1 MPFSLSLF
9 AGRARR
15 RAQLFLGVLWLLDGA
30 LQLQPYMLGKGLA
43 RGVIAPA
50 GQGQPALV
58 ADSARW
64 AARLI
69 LTWPAGFDV
78 IFALVQLGIGAAI
91 LYRRTLR
98 LGLAGSIAWAAA
110 VWWFGEAAGQ
120 VAAGDAT
127 LITGA
132 PGAALL
138 YGVIAVLVWPKAR
151 TSRWTAIAWA
161 AVWGTGAFL
170 QLLPAQHGADSV
182 ASAINSGA
190 AMSPGWIAS
199 ADLALA
205 RAASGGGG
213 WPPAIVTALFLV
225 IAAAPYLAGRAR
237 LAGLALGA
245 AAAGAIWVV
254 GQGLGDLT
262 SGQATDPNTGPL
274 LILLALVTAVA
285 TTQPHVWD
293 AGQLVPPDAGASS
306 PAPARNRR
314 AAWALAGAVAA
325 CAVAVAANG
334 QQPVT
339 QASTATTMPMGTTA
353 PQKAATGMPSSM
365 ARPWI
370 VTVTGTSQ
378 ARLYLDVDV
387 DGQRSY
393 TQRTVTLPYSLTVAG
408 QAESVAVMAQAQDG
422 KPSARISCIISMDGM
437 SMAADRAS
445 GADSLVSCEAD
456 P

>member
-1 MPFSLSLF
+1 MSFPLPL
-9 AGRARR
+9 AARARR
-15 RAQLFLGVLWLLDGA
+15 WAQLALGVLWLFDGA
-30 LQLQPYMLGKGLA
+30 LQLQPSMLGKGLA
-43 RGVIAPA
+43 RGVIEPA

-58 ADSARW
+58 ADSVRW
-64 AARLI
+64 AGRLI

-120 VAAGDAT
+120 VTAGNTT

-132 PGAALL
+132 PGSALL

-245 AAAGAIWVV
+245 AAAGAIWVM

-334 QQPVT
+334 QQPRPVT
-339 QASTATTMPMGTTA
+339 QASSATTMPMGTAA
-353 PQKAATGMPSSM
+353 PQKAAPGMPSVS
-365 ARPWI
+365 RPWI
-370 VTVTGTSQ
+370 VKVTGTSQ

-387 DGQRSY
+387 NGQRSY

-408 QAESVAVMAQAQDG
+408 QAESVAVMAQAEGG
-422 KPSARISCIISMDGM
+422 KPSAKIGCTISMDGM
-437 SMAADRAS
+437 PMAADRAS
-445 GADSLVSCEAD
+445 GAGSLVSCEAD